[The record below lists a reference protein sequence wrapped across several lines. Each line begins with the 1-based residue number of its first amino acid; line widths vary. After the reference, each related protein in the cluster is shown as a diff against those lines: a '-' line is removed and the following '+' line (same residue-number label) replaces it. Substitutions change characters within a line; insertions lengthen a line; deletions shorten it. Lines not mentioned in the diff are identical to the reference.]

1 MGTINPKL
9 KNFLYCPVC
18 GNTAVWP
25 INALGETVIPTHP
38 ITGEKMYEDKMCE
51 SCGHEM
57 IDVPDPLETY
67 YIDVGDAG
75 WEEER
80 YMNDKYVLE
89 HYVIP
94 NPEYNRDAHIKLLEI
109 RIESA
114 REKGVVDHYA
124 VREMREV
131 LGIDIPDPVPDKE
144 PIPIVP
150 FPESSFTPS
159 CPRCGSTSISTQQ
172 KFSTGKGILGGL
184 IAGAAGAIIGG
195 KGSNDVMNVCQ
206 KCGYKWKPG
215 K

>member
-1 MGTINPKL
+1 MINPKL
-9 KNFLYCPVC
+9 ENFIYCPVC
-18 GNTAVWP
+18 GNTAIWP
-25 INALGETVIPTHP
+25 INALGKTIIPTHP
-38 ITGEKMYEDKMCE
+38 ITGKKMYEDRICE

-57 IDVPDPLETY
+57 LDVPDPFETY
-67 YIDVGDAG
+67 YINNDN

-80 YMNDKYVLE
+80 FQNRKYVLE

-94 NPEYNRDAHIKLLEI
+94 NPEYNRDIHIKRLEL
-109 RIESA
+109 RIEAS
-114 REKGVVDHYA
+114 RSIDEPA

-150 FPESSFTPS
+150 FPESAFTPS
-159 CPRCGSTSISTQQ
+159 GPRCGSTSISTQQ